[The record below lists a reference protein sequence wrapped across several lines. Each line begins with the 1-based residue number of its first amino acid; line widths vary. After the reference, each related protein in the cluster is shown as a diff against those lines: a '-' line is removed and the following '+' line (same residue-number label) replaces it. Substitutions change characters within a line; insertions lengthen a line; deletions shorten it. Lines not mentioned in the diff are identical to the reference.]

1 MNRLIASGLILTL
14 GTLAPSLLM
23 TSSAQQ
29 TPAAAPGAAASERGQ
44 AIEGVAVLVND
55 AVISYSDVRNRTRL
69 ILLSLGAQ
77 PDEETLGEA
86 QQRAIESLIEEQIQ
100 IQEFKELA
108 KDAEITDE
116 EIDRDLEAIARQ
128 NGVTLQAFIADLEG
142 RGVSAQTLRHQVK
155 ADISWNNIVRG
166 RFARQVRVSELR
178 VNEMMERLAGSLG
191 KPQYRLAEIFLY
203 APDTESRNN
212 AKARADTLQR
222 QIEQGAQFER
232 VAQQFSAA
240 PSASAGGDLGWLTPG
255 DMRPE
260 VVKAVEAATAP
271 AFLPPIETEG
281 GVYIYALLG
290 KREPADP
297 LESRLNLRQIS
308 ARTEDAAARLNAL
321 RATAKTCEAAG
332 DAAKAAE
339 LTSLDLD
346 DVALAD
352 MSPAFQTALLP
363 LRPGESTEPLDISGG
378 KGVLFV
384 CSRKQGGEEMPS
396 REQIRARLF
405 DNELTMLADRFLRD
419 LKREA
424 TIIRR

>member
-1 MNRLIASGLILTL
+1 MNRLIASGLIFTL
-14 GTLAPSLLM
+14 GAIAPTHLSAAI
-23 TSSAQQ
+23 AQQ
-29 TPAAAPGAAASERGQ
+29 APAASAATARGQ

-55 AVISYSDVRNRTRL
+55 AVISYSDVRNRARL

-77 PDEETLGEA
+77 PDEETLREA

-100 IQEFKELA
+100 IQEFKELV
-108 KDAEITDE
+108 KDGEITDE

-128 NGVTLQAFIADLEG
+128 NGVTLQAFIADLES
-142 RGVSAQTLRHQVK
+142 RGISAQTMRQQVK
-155 ADISWNNIVRG
+155 ADISWSNIVRG

-178 VNEMMERLAGSLG
+178 INEMMERLTGSLG

-203 APDTESRNN
+203 APDAESRNN
-212 AKARADTLQR
+212 ARGRAETLQR

-240 PSASAGGDLGWLTPG
+240 PSASAGGDLGWLTPA

-260 VVKAVEAATAP
+260 VLKAVETSSAP

-281 GVYIYALLG
+281 GVYLYALLG
-290 KREPADP
+290 KRAPASP
-297 LESRLNLRQIS
+297 LEARLNLRQIS
-308 ARTEDAAARLNAL
+308 ARTDDAAARLSAL
-321 RATAKTCEAAG
+321 RAASKTCEAAG
-332 DAAKAAE
+332 IAAKDAD
-339 LTSLDLD
+339 LTSVDLD

-352 MSPAFQTALLP
+352 MSESFQTALLP
-363 LRPGESTEPLDISGG
+363 LRPGESTEPLDIAGG
-378 KGVLFV
+378 KAVLYV

-396 REQIRARLF
+396 REQIRSRLF
-405 DNELTMLADRFLRD
+405 DNELTMLADRYLRD